1 MVSKSETTFVQP
13 LFPILN
19 SSESTY
25 CMNLDLDCIDYILA
39 AFTVSLKYFTPFT
52 ELGKSLCLVSCFIGL
67 SYLEAGNVILQATL
81 IFLGFKL
88 GFFNLYNFFI
98 II

>member
-81 IFLGFKL
+81 NVGFK
-88 GFFNLYNFFI
+88 
-98 II
+98 